1 MIKIFKL
8 LIQFNF
14 YKNKKVD
21 KKKNYKNAKKTQE
34 YLAINNSF
42 LELCL

>member
-8 LIQFNF
+8 LIQFSF

-21 KKKNYKNAKKTQE
+21 KKKNYKTIKDLQKC
-34 YLAINNSF
+34 LAIDNNQ
-42 LELCL
+42 